1 MTKTAAMH
9 AFFSSF
15 GMSAYEQNGVPTGMD
30 APEFPYL
37 TYQVATG
44 SFGDEI
50 ALSFSLW
57 YRGTSWVA
65 ANNKAD
71 EISRAI
77 GGGGVFIRCDGGKIW
92 IKRASPF
99 AQSMGD
105 PEDNMIKR
113 KLLNIT
119 AEFLTAD

>member
-1 MTKTAAMH
+1 MTKEAALH
-9 AFFSSF
+9 AFYSSF
-15 GMSAYEQNGVPTGMD
+15 GLKAYEENAVPTGDD
-30 APEFPYL
+30 APDFPYL
-37 TYQVATG
+37 TYSVSSDSIGTDVALT
-44 SFGDEI
+44 
-50 ALSFSLW
+50 ASLW
-57 YRGTSWVA
+57 YRGTSWVQ
-65 ANNKAD
+65 ANAKAE

-77 GGGGVFIRCDGGKIW
+77 GGGVFIRCDGGKIW